1 MWFIMVFFSS
11 RRRHTICALVT
22 GVQTCA
28 LPSWQV
34 ETGNRLNLVTA
45 FIVLLAGTGSDH
57 QLTKWSAKACEQHTG
72 MGKPRAKVAIDELI
86 QPGFVARTERSTKL
100 YPQYRLQPLPIASAP
115 NFLPVALVTR
125 SNTQPQCFRG
135 ALIPGMAFV
144 TRGLV

>member
-57 QLTKWSAKACEQHTG
+57 QLTKWSAKACEQHNG

-86 QPGFVARTERSTKL
+86 QHGFVARTERSTKL
-100 YPQYRLQPLPIASAP
+100 YPQRSEERRVGKKGVSTAKYRRAP
-115 NFLPVALVTR
+115 VN
-125 SNTQPQCFRG
+125 
-135 ALIPGMAFV
+135 
-144 TRGLV
+144 